1 MFIFVGFVISCR
13 LRIDLEIGSQNQPG
27 KSLKQNGEGPF
38 SILYY
43 DFSKKIVLL
52 KIIDTI

>member
-13 LRIDLEIGSQNQPG
+13 LRIDLEVGSQNQPG

-38 SILYY
+38 
-43 DFSKKIVLL
+43 
-52 KIIDTI
+52 